1 VTDEASPV
9 CVPDMHAL
17 TTMLIAAVTPNAPTI
32 VAILRIAPSSD
43 LVPEGCAAA
52 VSGPFQGGYMQ
63 AGS

>member
-1 VTDEASPV
+1 
-9 CVPDMHAL
+9 MHA
-17 TTMLIAAVTPNAPTI
+17 TTTRLSAAAAANAPSFL
-32 VAILRIAPSSD
+32 AILRIAPSSD